1 MLGDHPI
8 SVVLLAT
15 DLEESKDFYAGKL
28 GLEILSESDY
38 EVTYKC
44 GGDSQLSVTKSTTG
58 TADEQTQAGWQVPD
72 LAAELAELRSRG
84 VEIQEYDM
92 PEQGLKTVDGIAD
105 IGFALMAWIIDPHRN
120 ALAIMQLKQ
129 PA

>member
-1 MLGDHPI
+1 M
-8 SVVLLAT
+8 
-15 DLEESKDFYAGKL
+15 
-28 GLEILSESDY
+28 
-38 EVTYKC
+38 
-44 GGDSQLSVTKSTTG
+44 
-58 TADEQTQAGWQVPD
+58 PD

-92 PEQGLKTVDGIAD
+92 PEQGLTTVDGIAD

>member
-1 MLGDHPI
+1 MLGDHPLH
-8 SVVLLAT
+8 VVLLAT
-15 DLEESKDFYAGKL
+15 DLQESKDFYAGKL

-44 GGDSQLSVTKSTTG
+44 GGASQLSVTKSTTG
-58 TADEQTQAGWQVPD
+58 TADEQTQAGWEVPD
-72 LAAELAELRSRG
+72 LAAELAELRARG

-129 PA
+129 PQ